1 MKPEIL
7 FLSQENVVEA
17 GVLDMPKVMEQVEKA
32 YTYMG
37 KQQVK
42 NPAKIQLAI
51 PDPVNWNSF
60 FMSMPSYIE
69 PLNIAGFKWA
79 AESHEN
85 VKHPGMPLGL
95 DIVMLSDPATVY
107 PKAIM
112 DGTIITAMRTSGVAG
127 MAAKYLARKNSKV
140 ATLVGAGVIGR
151 TMVMSIMTALPQLE
165 TIYLCDLNVPKA
177 EALAK
182 EFEGKYNV
190 IASGDTKACAEQSD
204 LIVTETTASK
214 PFLKKAWV
222 KSNATVIQM
231 SSWEIDEEIAKSASH
246 LYLDSWEQM
255 SHFKNSL
262 IGHLHDDC
270 GLTKDGVIELQ
281 DVVTGQ
287 APGRTSDDELI
298 CCCTLGYAAVD
309 ITVANWIYE
318 NAKEKGIG
326 TKLNLWEN
334 PLWV

>member
-7 FLSQENVVEA
+7 FLSQEDVVKA
-17 GVLDMPKVMEQVEKA
+17 GVLDMPKVMEQVEQA

-37 KQQVK
+37 NHEVV
-42 NPAKIQLAI
+42 NPAKIKLSI
-51 PDPVNWNSF
+51 PEEGPWDSF
-60 FMSMPSYIE
+60 FMSMPSYIK
-69 PLNIAGFKWA
+69 PLDVAGFKWA

-95 DIVMLSDPATVY
+95 DVVVLSDPTTVY
-107 PKAIM
+107 PRAFM
-112 DGTIITAMRTSGVAG
+112 DGTIITAMRTSAVAG

-151 TMVMSIMTALPQLE
+151 TMVMAIMTALPDLE

-190 IASGDTKACAEQSD
+190 IASGDTEACAKASD
-204 LIVTETTASK
+204 LIVTETTCVK
-214 PFLKKAWV
+214 PFLKREWI

-231 SSWEIDEEIAKSASH
+231 GSWEIDEQIPKDAAN
-246 LYLDSWEQM
+246 LYVDSWAQL
-255 SHFKNSL
+255 SHFSSCL
-262 IGHLHDDC
+262 IGHLHENC
-270 GLTKDGVIELQ
+270 GLEREGVIELQ
-281 DVVTGQ
+281 DVVVGN
-287 APGRTSDDELI
+287 APGRTNDEDLI
-298 CCCTLGYAAVD
+298 CCCTLGFGAVD

-318 NAKEKGIG
+318 NAKQKGIG

-334 PLWV
+334 PLWT

>member
-1 MKPEIL
+1 
-7 FLSQENVVEA
+7 
-17 GVLDMPKVMEQVEKA
+17 
-32 YTYMG
+32 
-37 KQQVK
+37 
-42 NPAKIQLAI
+42 
-51 PDPVNWNSF
+51 
-60 FMSMPSYIE
+60 
-69 PLNIAGFKWA
+69 
-79 AESHEN
+79 
-85 VKHPGMPLGL
+85 
-95 DIVMLSDPATVY
+95 
-107 PKAIM
+107 
-112 DGTIITAMRTSGVAG
+112 
-127 MAAKYLARKNSKV
+127 
-140 ATLVGAGVIGR
+140 
-151 TMVMSIMTALPQLE
+151 
-165 TIYLCDLNVPKA
+165 
-177 EALAK
+177 
-182 EFEGKYNV
+182 
-190 IASGDTKACAEQSD
+190 
-204 LIVTETTASK
+204 
-214 PFLKKAWV
+214 
-222 KSNATVIQM
+222 M